1 LRLRRV
7 KYGITVVDRNI
18 GNCYSGMQDD
28 AGRDMQRSPWMSTPV
43 DPPES
48 KNVYFNNPESGA
60 ETARLLDQ
68 DRLITSGMGG
78 LFSERENLSGIHRI
92 LDVACGPGGWAQEV
106 AFAYPEIEVVGF
118 DISRAMIDYA
128 NAFARVQGLNN
139 LSFLVMDVQ
148 QPLEFVDA
156 SFDLVNARFLNF
168 LPAAAWPKL
177 MQELQRITR
186 PGGTIRLTES
196 EWWYFSSSPALE
208 SLNSML
214 IRALKVQGES
224 FSQSGRFTGVL
235 PMLGRFLLDAGCV
248 NIKHKSH
255 VIDYSS
261 GSEAHEGFRQDSAV
275 VFKLFQPF
283 IIRMG
288 VATREELDQLYH
300 QMTFE
305 MMKEDFRGLMFP
317 LTAWGEKH

>member
-1 LRLRRV
+1 M
-7 KYGITVVDRNI
+7 T
-18 GNCYSGMQDD
+18 
-28 AGRDMQRSPWMSTPV
+28 APV
-43 DPPES
+43 DPPDS

-68 DRLITSGMGG
+68 DRLITRGMGG
-78 LFSERENLSGIHRI
+78 LFSERENLSGIQRI

-128 NAFARVQGLNN
+128 NAFARVQGLHN
-139 LSFLVMDVQ
+139 LSFQVMDIL
-148 QPLEFVDA
+148 QPLTFPDS

-177 MQELQRITR
+177 VQELHRITR
-186 PGGTIRLTES
+186 PGGIIRLTES
-196 EWWYFSSSPALE
+196 EWWYYSSSPALE
-208 SLNSML
+208 SLNSIL

-235 PMLGRFLLDAGCV
+235 PMLGRFLLDSGCV

-261 GSEAHEGFRQDSAV
+261 GSEVYEGFRRDAAA

-283 IIRMG
+283 IVRMA
-288 VATREELDQLYH
+288 VAAQEELDQLYQ

-305 MMKEDFRGLMFP
+305 MMKNDFRGLMFP
-317 LTAWGEKH
+317 LTVWGEKP